1 MDRKT
6 VLLLVASFG
15 ALFLW
20 QWLVGVWFPPVPKP
34 PGATNMTAF
43 VTNGIGTNAAL
54 PTTNVP
60 PVPAATL
67 SSPTNQPITVATDI
81 PEKLEVLEW
90 GDNIYTFTSRGGG
103 LKQVQLQRFLET
115 VGCDRS
121 TGTNQFATLNDHAR
135 IPVLA
140 MQAGDLL
147 GDNDFKLT
155 RSSPNSLIAEKVL
168 PSGLRI
174 VNQFELGSNY
184 QVVAR
189 QRIEN
194 TSAQNVTL
202 PAQRISVGTATP
214 MGPRDTMTEMGVFW
228 YNGEKAEHVQ
238 LAAFEGGG
246 GCMGIGRRAAKLDY
260 SSGTNSIRWGA
271 VHNQFFTIAVV
282 PATNAIGSQF
292 SVRRIDLPVPTAQD
306 IAADS
311 KVIREPRGL
320 EAMIDYPVFVL
331 APNQTVERQFT
342 IYAGPKQAKLLAR
355 LGRETDRIM
364 DFGFFSPIS
373 RMMLWVMNGI
383 HRVIA
388 PIVPEKLGKYAM
400 ALVTMTILIKLVFWP
415 LTQKSTRSMKRM
427 QALSP
432 ELKKIQEKYKDDPMK
447 MNKKVMEFW
456 KEHKVSPMSGCWPMM
471 IQLPIFFALFRM
483 IPNAIELRGTP
494 FLWAC
499 DLSKPDS
506 IWMIPGFNFPLNPLP
521 LIMGVTMLVQARMQP
536 PSPGMDPAQQTM
548 MKYMPLMF
556 LVFLYNQPAG
566 LTLYWTVQNLLTIVQ
581 TKLTK
586 AKEEPAAAVPAPKV
600 APKKKK

>member
-34 PGATNMTAF
+34 PGATNITAS
-43 VTNGIGTNAAL
+43 VTNGLGTNVAL
-54 PTTNVP
+54 PATNVTP
-60 PVPAATL
+60 APAAAVT
-67 SSPTNQPITVATDI
+67 SATNQIITLATNI
-81 PEKLEVLEW
+81 PEKLEVLET
-90 GDNIYTFTSRGGG
+90 GDVIYTFTSRGGG
-103 LKQVQLQRFLET
+103 LKQIQLKRFLET

-121 TGTNQFATLNDHAR
+121 SGTNQFATLNDHAR

-140 MQAGDLL
+140 MQADDLL

-168 PSGLRI
+168 ASGLRI
-174 VNQFELGSNY
+174 VNQFDLGSNY
-184 QVVAR
+184 QVAAR

-194 TSAQNVTL
+194 TSALNVTL
-202 PAQRISVGTATP
+202 PAQRLSVGTATP
-214 MGPRDTMTEMGVFW
+214 MGPRDTMAEMGAFW
-228 YNGEKAEHVQ
+228 FNGEKAEHVKQ
-238 LAAFEGGG
+238 PSFEGGG
-246 GCMGIGRRAAKLDY
+246 GCMGMGRRAANLDY
-260 SSGTNSIRWGA
+260 KSGTNSIRWAA

-282 PATNAIGSQF
+282 PATNSIGTQF
-292 SVRRIDLPVPTAQD
+292 AVHRIDLPAPTAQE

-311 KVIREPRGL
+311 KIVREPRGL
-320 EAMIDYPVFVL
+320 EAMVDYPGVTL

-342 IYAGPKQAKLLAR
+342 IYAGPKRAKLLAR
-355 LGRETDRIM
+355 VGRETDKIM

-373 RMMLWVMNGI
+373 KIMLRVMNGI
-383 HRVIA
+383 HSLIA

-400 ALVTMTILIKLVFWP
+400 SLVTMTILIKLVFWP

-432 ELKKIQEKYKDDPMK
+432 ELKKLQEKYKDDPMK

-499 DLSKPDS
+499 DLSKPDT
-506 IWMIPGFNFPLNPLP
+506 IFMIPGLIPVNPLP

-586 AKEEPAAAVPAPKV
+586 AKEEPAAVVPAPKV